1 MRLQVV
7 ASVGTML
14 AIWAREAAWS
24 AFVVSMHM
32 SCEVCFARE
41 GARAEGALVSEVR
54 EKWRHDLVV
63 VVAVAF
69 PAERL
74 MFE

>member
-1 MRLQVV
+1 VGLQIV
-7 ASVGTML
+7 ASVSAVL
-14 AIWAREAAWS
+14 AIWAGKMARATLVMS
-24 AFVVSMHM
+24 AYV